1 MKSGH
6 VQPNAIKYLDPQFL
20 ANIGNL
26 ELIARSV
33 VEGFITGL
41 HKSPF
46 HGFSVEF
53 SQHRPYMPG
62 DALRFV
68 DWKVY
73 GRTDRYYIK
82 QFEEETNLRSYILLD
97 VSSSMAYQSGKISKW
112 MYASY
117 LASALAYLLLHQRDA
132 TGLVLFDDQV
142 RLQMPP
148 RSMGSYLR
156 QMLRQIEQ
164 VQLGNDTSVGKV
176 LHRIADQFRRRGLII
191 LISDL
196 LDDPVEIMKGLKH
209 FRHDKHEVLVFH
221 ILDRQEVE
229 FEFNGN
235 ILFKDL
241 ESGERVK
248 TQPFFI
254 REQYRERF
262 RNFLKYYQ
270 LQTSKNNIDYQQ
282 MFTDEPLNVALAKFL
297 SKRRRLF

>member
-1 MKSGH
+1 MQLQST
-6 VQPNAIKYLDPQFL
+6 KYLDPQFL

-53 SQHRPYMPG
+53 AQHRPYMPG

-73 GRTDRYYIK
+73 ARTDRYYIK

-97 VSSSMAYQSGKISKW
+97 VSSSMAYQSAKVSKW

-132 TGLVLFDDQV
+132 TGLVLFDDRI

-156 QMLRQIEQ
+156 LMLKHIGQAQM
-164 VQLGNDTSVGKV
+164 GKDTSVGTV
-176 LHRIADQFRRRGLII
+176 LHQIADQFRRRGLII

-196 LDDPVEIMKGLKH
+196 LDDPEEILKGLKH

-221 ILDRQEVE
+221 ILDRQELE

-235 ILFKDL
+235 VMFKDL
-241 ESGERVK
+241 ESDARVK
-248 TQPFFI
+248 TQHFFI
-254 REQYRERF
+254 RQQYRERF
-262 RNFLKYYQ
+262 RNFLKYYR
-270 LQTSKNNIDYQQ
+270 LETSKNNIDYQQ
-282 MFTDEPLNVALAKFL
+282 MFTDEPLNIALTKFL

>member
-1 MKSGH
+1 MQTNTS
-6 VQPNAIKYLDPQFL
+6 KYLDPQFL
-20 ANIGNL
+20 ANMANL

-68 DWKVY
+68 DWKVFA
-73 GRTDRYYIK
+73 RTDRYYIK

-97 VSSSMAYQSGKISKW
+97 VSASMSYGSANISKW

-132 TGLVLFDDQV
+132 TGLVLFDDRI

-148 RSMGSYLR
+148 RSVGSYLR
-156 QMLRQIEQ
+156 QMLHQIEQ
-164 VQLGNDTSVGKV
+164 AQMGSDTSVGAV
-176 LHRIADQFRRRGLII
+176 LHRIAEQFRRRGLII

-196 LDDPVEIMKGLKH
+196 LDDPEEIIKGLKH

-229 FEFNGN
+229 FAFNGN
-235 ILFKDL
+235 VLFKDL
-241 ESGERVK
+241 ESGEKLK

-254 REQYRERF
+254 RQQYRERF
-262 RNFLKYYQ
+262 EAFLKNYRLQ
-270 LQTSKNNIDYQQ
+270 LSKNNIDYQQ
-282 MFTDEPLNVALAKFL
+282 MFTDEPLNIALTKFL

>member
-1 MKSGH
+1 MQANTS
-6 VQPNAIKYLDPQFL
+6 KYLDPQFL

-68 DWKVY
+68 DWKVFA
-73 GRTDRYYIK
+73 RTDRYYIK

-97 VSSSMAYQSGKISKW
+97 VSSSMSYRSGKISKW

-132 TGLVLFDDQV
+132 TGLVLFDDQI

-156 QMLRQIEQ
+156 QMLGQIEQ
-164 VQLGNDTSVGKV
+164 VRMGHDTSVATV
-176 LHRIADQFRRRGLII
+176 LHRIAEQFRRRGLII

-196 LDDPVEIMKGLKH
+196 LDDPEQIIKGLKH

-221 ILDRQEVE
+221 ILDRQESE
-229 FEFNGN
+229 FAFTGN
-235 ILFKDL
+235 VMFKDL
-241 ESGERVK
+241 ESGEKIK

-254 REQYRERF
+254 RQQYRERF
-262 RNFLKYYQ
+262 KSFLKYFQ
-270 LQTSKNNIDYQQ
+270 LELSKNNIDYQQ
-282 MFTDEPLNVALAKFL
+282 MFTDEPLNIALTKFL

>member
-1 MKSGH
+1 MQLES
-6 VQPNAIKYLDPQFL
+6 IKYLDPQFL

-73 GRTDRYYIK
+73 ARTDRYYIK

-97 VSSSMAYQSGKISKW
+97 VSSSMAYQSTKVSKW

-132 TGLVLFDDQV
+132 TGLVLFDDRI

-156 QMLRQIEQ
+156 LMLKHIGQAQM
-164 VQLGNDTSVGKV
+164 GKDTSVGTV
-176 LHRIADQFRRRGLII
+176 LHQIADQFRRRGLII

-196 LDDPVEIMKGLKH
+196 LDDPEEIIKGLKH

-221 ILDRQEVE
+221 ILDRQELE

-235 ILFKDL
+235 VMFKDL
-241 ESGERVK
+241 ESEERVK

-254 REQYRERF
+254 RQQYRERF
-262 RNFLKYYQ
+262 RNFLKYYR
-270 LQTSKNNIDYQQ
+270 LETSKNNIDYQQ
-282 MFTDEPLNVALAKFL
+282 MFTDEPLNIALTKFL

>member
-1 MKSGH
+1 MQLQST
-6 VQPNAIKYLDPQFL
+6 KYLDPQFL

-53 SQHRPYMPG
+53 AQHRPYMPG

-73 GRTDRYYIK
+73 ARTDRYYIK

-97 VSSSMAYQSGKISKW
+97 VSSSMAYQSAKVSKW

-132 TGLVLFDDQV
+132 TGLVLFDDRI

-156 QMLRQIEQ
+156 LMLKHIGQAQM
-164 VQLGNDTSVGKV
+164 GKDTSVGTV
-176 LHRIADQFRRRGLII
+176 LHQIADQFRRRGLII

-196 LDDPVEIMKGLKH
+196 LDDPEEILKGLKH

-221 ILDRQEVE
+221 ILDRQELE

-235 ILFKDL
+235 VMFKDL
-241 ESGERVK
+241 ESDERVK

-254 REQYRERF
+254 RQQYRERF
-262 RNFLKYYQ
+262 RNFLKYYR
-270 LQTSKNNIDYQQ
+270 LETSKNNIDYQQ
-282 MFTDEPLNVALAKFL
+282 MFTDEPLNIALTKFL

>member
-1 MKSGH
+1 
-6 VQPNAIKYLDPQFL
+6 VQANTSKYLDPQFL

-68 DWKVY
+68 DWKVFA
-73 GRTDRYYIK
+73 RTDRYYIK

-97 VSSSMAYQSGKISKW
+97 VSSSMSYRSGKISKW

-132 TGLVLFDDQV
+132 TGLVLFDDQI

-156 QMLRQIEQ
+156 QMLGQIEQ
-164 VQLGNDTSVGKV
+164 VRMGHDTSVATV
-176 LHRIADQFRRRGLII
+176 LHRIAEQFRRRGLII

-196 LDDPVEIMKGLKH
+196 LDDPEQIIKGLKH

-221 ILDRQEVE
+221 ILDRQESE
-229 FEFNGN
+229 FAFTGN
-235 ILFKDL
+235 VMFKDL
-241 ESGERVK
+241 ESGEKIK

-254 REQYRERF
+254 RQQYRERF
-262 RNFLKYYQ
+262 KSFLKYFQ
-270 LQTSKNNIDYQQ
+270 LELSKNNIDYQQ
-282 MFTDEPLNVALAKFL
+282 MFTDEPLNIALTKFL

>member
-282 MFTDEPLNVALAKFL
+282 MFTDEPLNMALAKFL

>member
-1 MKSGH
+1 MRQNS
-6 VQPNAIKYLDPQFL
+6 VKYLDPQFL
-20 ANIGNL
+20 AHIGNL
-26 ELIARSV
+26 ELIARTV

-97 VSSSMAYQSGKISKW
+97 VSSSMDYRSARLSKW
-112 MYASY
+112 TYASY

-132 TGLVLFDDQV
+132 TGLVLFDDAI

-156 QMLRQIEQ
+156 IMLRHIEQ
-164 VQLGNDTSVGKV
+164 ARLGNDTSIASV
-176 LHRIADQFRRRGLII
+176 LHKVADQFRRRGLII

-196 LDDPVEIMKGLKH
+196 LDDAQEVIKGLKH

-221 ILDRQEVE
+221 ILDRQEAE
-229 FEFNGN
+229 FKFSGN
-235 ILFKDL
+235 VLFKDL
-241 ESGERVK
+241 ESGDRVK

-254 REQYRERF
+254 RNQYRQRF
-262 RNFLKYYQ
+262 QAFLKYYQ
-270 LQTSKNNIDYQQ
+270 LETSKNNIDYQP
-282 MFTDEPLNVALAKFL
+282 MFTDEPLNIALTKFL
-297 SKRRRLF
+297 SKRRRLL